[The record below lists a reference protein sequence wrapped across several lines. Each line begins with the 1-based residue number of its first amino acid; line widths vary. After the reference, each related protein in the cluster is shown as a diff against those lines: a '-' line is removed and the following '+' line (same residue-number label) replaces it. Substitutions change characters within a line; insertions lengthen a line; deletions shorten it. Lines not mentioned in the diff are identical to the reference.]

1 MERNHGGLVE
11 HPDWR
16 RHLAPV
22 AFVAAGT
29 AVGASAGAV
38 YAASSPTP
46 VEAGPHQATVEL
58 NSTGMYKIDFGMIG
72 SITMPSEQGPIGAEL
87 DILDV
92 PAEDTTAEP
101 FDYEHLAT
109 QYKQLFANPDHVFSR
124 MQENVRN
131 QVEQGASKGAALGLV
146 LAMSG
151 LIAVKS
157 MSTEK
162 QQALRTLLVPE
173 GPHPALRKVVTAGG
187 LAGIC
192 ALLVAPDIPNA
203 SADSPSEPVAAF
215 AGTPFEGATVHGLYL
230 RSIIDEV
237 APEVIDF
244 IEDTDGFYEQAQAN
258 FEEAFNNRPSLDK
271 DEAVRR
277 VMIVSD
283 IHCNIGISRVY
294 GAVARRFAVGA
305 VIDAGDATMSGTPVE
320 EECIANEADAL
331 GDTPRFITLGNHDS
345 PQVTGEQ
352 ARNHNFMVAN
362 GEMQE
367 FAGFTVLGASDP
379 RRSRFGAPDIHNNDQ
394 RLVEQ
399 GKTIKETACVTE
411 PDIVVMHDPKAG
423 QPTAEAHCANLTISG
438 HVHEQAE
445 PEVYQDGLG
454 NANYHFV
461 QGTTGGAKEDS
472 LVLGALNDP
481 AVMSVFEFG
490 DNNKPLGRYD
500 ITVNT
505 DSSVKI
511 SQFIPLPR

>member
-1 MERNHGGLVE
+1 
-11 HPDWR
+11 
-16 RHLAPV
+16 
-22 AFVAAGT
+22 
-29 AVGASAGAV
+29 
-38 YAASSPTP
+38 
-46 VEAGPHQATVEL
+46 
-58 NSTGMYKIDFGMIG
+58 
-72 SITMPSEQGPIGAEL
+72 
-87 DILDV
+87 
-92 PAEDTTAEP
+92 
-101 FDYEHLAT
+101 
-109 QYKQLFANPDHVFSR
+109 
-124 MQENVRN
+124 MQESVVN

-151 LIAVKS
+151 LIAART

-173 GPHPALRKVVTAGG
+173 GPHPALRKVVATGG
-187 LAGIC
+187 LMGIC

-258 FEEAFNNRPSLDK
+258 FEGAFNERPSLEK
-271 DEAVRR
+271 DETRSR
-277 VMIVSD
+277 VMIISD
-283 IHCNIGISRVY
+283 VHCNIGMSRVY
-294 GAVARRFAVGA
+294 GAVAQKFAVDA

-352 ARNHNFMVAN
+352 ARNHNFMVAD
-362 GEMQE
+362 GTVQE
-367 FAGFTVLGASDP
+367 FAGFTILGASDP
-379 RRSRFGAPDIHNNDQ
+379 RRSRFGAPDIHPNDS
-394 RLVEQ
+394 RIAEQ
-399 GKTIKETACVTE
+399 GQAIKELACANK
-411 PDIVVMHDPKAG
+411 PDIVVIHDPKAG
-423 QPTAEAHCANLTISG
+423 RPTAEAHCATLTISG
-438 HVHEQAE
+438 HVHEQTE
-445 PEVYQDGLG
+445 PELYQDGLG
-454 NANYHFV
+454 NASYHFV

-481 AVMSVFEFG
+481 AVLSVFEFDE
-490 DNNKPLGRYD
+490 DNQPLGRYD
-500 ITVNT
+500 ITVNP

-511 SQFIPLPR
+511 SPFIPLPR